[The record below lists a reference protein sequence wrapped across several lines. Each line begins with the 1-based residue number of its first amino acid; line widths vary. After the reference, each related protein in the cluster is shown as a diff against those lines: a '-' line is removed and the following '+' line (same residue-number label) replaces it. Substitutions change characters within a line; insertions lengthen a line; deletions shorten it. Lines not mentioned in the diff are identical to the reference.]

1 MTEQKPLVLFHPAP
15 KRLERVFD
23 ADTWQ
28 LFQEEFEV
36 VSFEKNPDE
45 KLFDQLLPNAFAI
58 VGQPD
63 LPTER
68 LRAATK
74 LKALMNVEGGFF
86 QNVDY
91 PTAFQQGVR
100 VLGCGPA
107 YAEAV
112 AEISLGFA
120 LDLARGI
127 SREDRAFRK
136 GTEVYLGKTD
146 DAVLLKHSTVGFIG
160 FGNIGRALHRLLAP
174 FRVEIRAFD
183 PWLPDATLEE
193 NGIIPATLEETL
205 KSSQFVFV
213 LATAT
218 QGSRHLLSKRELSL
232 LPDGARLMVVSRAS
246 VVDFDA
252 LMNQVEDGR
261 IMASIDVWPTEPV
274 PVDHRARNLEGLVL
288 SPHRA
293 GGIPQAYL
301 SIGKM
306 VLDDLR
312 LIRRGL
318 PPVRM
323 QIAAPEIVGEY
334 QNMPAKLVAR

>member
-1 MTEQKPLVLFHPAP
+1 MNEQKPLVLFHPAP

-23 ADTWQ
+23 AATWKV
-28 LFQEEFEV
+28 FQEEFEV

-45 KLFDQLLPNAFAI
+45 ELFDRLLPDAFAV

-63 LPTER
+63 LPVER
-68 LRAATK
+68 LKAAK
-74 LKALMNVEGGFF
+74 NLKALVNVEGGFF

-100 VLGCGPA
+100 VLGSGPA

-127 SREDRAFRK
+127 SREDRAFRQGK
-136 GTEVYLGKTD
+136 EVYLGKTED
-146 DAVLLKHSTVGFIG
+146 SILLKNSTIGFIG
-160 FGNIGRALHRLLAP
+160 FGNIGRALNRLLAP
-174 FRVEIRAFD
+174 FRAEIRAFD

-193 NGIIPATLEETL
+193 SGVIPSTLEETL
-205 KSSQFVFV
+205 KASQFVFV

-218 QGSRHLLSKRELSL
+218 ENSKHLLSKHELDL
-232 LPDGARLMVVSRAS
+232 LKDGSRLIVVSRAS
-246 VVDFDA
+246 VVDFEA
-252 LMNQVEDGR
+252 LMDQVASGR
-261 IMASIDVWPTEPV
+261 ILASIDVWPTEPL
-274 PVDHRARNLEGLVL
+274 PLEHRARKIEGLVL

-323 QIAAPEIVGEY
+323 QIAAPEVVGQY